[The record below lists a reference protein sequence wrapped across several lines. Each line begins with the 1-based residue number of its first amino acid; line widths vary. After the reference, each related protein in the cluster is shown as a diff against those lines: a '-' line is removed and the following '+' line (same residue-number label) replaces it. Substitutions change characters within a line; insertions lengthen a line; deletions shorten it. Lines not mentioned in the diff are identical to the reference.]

1 MTVKLKKR
9 TLRIK
14 DPGSA
19 ITHFIA
25 MLLAA
30 AAAAPLLLKAW
41 RGEGQM
47 HVTALAIFIL
57 SMVGLYGASTIYH
70 TLDISPK
77 INRLLRKIDHM
88 MIFILIAGTYTP
100 VCMIVLGDRT
110 GWSLLALVWG
120 IAAVGILIN
129 ACWITCPKWFSSLI
143 YIAMGWVCIL
153 AITKIIQ
160 ALPKAGFLWLL
171 AGGIIYT
178 LGGIIY
184 AMKLPLFNIRHRYF
198 GSHEIFHLFVMG
210 GSLCHYVMMYRFV
223 A

>member
-57 SMVGLYGASTIYH
+57 SMVSAG
-70 TLDISPK
+70 SPP
-77 INRLLRKIDHM
+77 RAR
-88 MIFILIAGTYTP
+88 G
-100 VCMIVLGDRT
+100 
-110 GWSLLALVWG
+110 
-120 IAAVGILIN
+120 
-129 ACWITCPKWFSSLI
+129 
-143 YIAMGWVCIL
+143 
-153 AITKIIQ
+153 
-160 ALPKAGFLWLL
+160 KA
-171 AGGIIYT
+171 T
-178 LGGIIY
+178 R
-184 AMKLPLFNIRHRYF
+184 P
-198 GSHEIFHLFVMG
+198 
-210 GSLCHYVMMYRFV
+210 
-223 A
+223 